1 MKVSELAKEF
11 KTTNEHVLEKL
22 RSLKLKAKD
31 GEQELSKAV
40 TIVLKSELIK
50 DMKKASRLKTQ
61 KKPERKPFVEKASET
76 MSDAGVEAAA
86 KEADSPES
94 HREKT
99 DETAVKSSKEEPSGE
114 APQEKDPSVE
124 PSELAEAPAE
134 SISEQSQEPSA
145 HDKQDDRPA
154 EPSQPETADA
164 VPAKKKPAV
173 GKGGS
178 SAEKKFKKAEKKPE
192 EVPYTGSLN
201 FKVGEAAVP
210 EKRKRFVKKPSAKPK
225 TRSAEPFIALKP
237 FNKKKKK
244 GVRGHDTGIAR
255 QPGVDNV
262 DLPKPVADADLKPL
276 ELNIPISV
284 KDFANCIDQKAGVV
298 LQTLM
303 QMRIFANI
311 NQNLD
316 EDVVIELAKKFG
328 YEYVQVKSQ
337 EEQIIEVHQEE
348 DEDPSKL
355 TPRAPVITFMGHVDH
370 GKTSLLDRIRKSKIA
385 DQEHG
390 GITQHIG
397 AYSVE
402 MERGRITF
410 LDTPGHE
417 AFTAMR
423 SRGAHITDIVVL
435 VVAADEGI
443 MPQTQEAIDHA
454 AAAEVPIVV
463 ALNKMD
469 RPGANPDHV
478 KKQLAERGLA
488 SEDWGGQTIVVP
500 VSAVTGEGIDTL
512 LEMILLESEMLEL
525 RANKDKLGSGI
536 VVEAHLSPG
545 RGTVT
550 TLIVQSGTLKVN
562 DFIVVGMHYG
572 KIKAMFNDH
581 GKRLDEAG
589 PSTPVEILGL
599 DGVPEAG
606 SMFYV
611 VEDEQVAR
619 QITEK
624 RRLQEKGRR
633 LGASQRITL
642 EDLYSQIQEGA
653 VKELN
658 VILKADVQG
667 SLEALRDSLAKIPSE
682 EVKVKFIHMG
692 VGEINASDVIL
703 AVASNAIIIA
713 FHVGVS
719 PRAALEL
726 EKEPVDIRE
735 YRIIYD
741 AVDDIKKS
749 LSGLLAPKIKRTFLA
764 RVEVR
769 QIFKLSRSGIIAG
782 CFVVK
787 GKVKRR
793 DRAEVFRND
802 ESIFDGQIAT
812 LKRFK
817 DDVRE
822 VAEGYECGL
831 TLDKF
836 DGLQEGDIIE
846 VYHVEEIART
856 I

>member
-1 MKVSELAKEF
+1 MKVFELAKEF

-50 DMKKASRLKTQ
+50 EMKKASRLKTQ
-61 KKPERKPFVEKASET
+61 KKPERTPFVEKDLEAVSDTETASE
-76 MSDAGVEAAA
+76 D
-86 KEADSPES
+86 
-94 HREKT
+94 
-99 DETAVKSSKEEPSGE
+99 
-114 APQEKDPSVE
+114 
-124 PSELAEAPAE
+124 EAPAKSHRMKKTAE
-134 SISEQSQEPSA
+134 SVPPEDETFSAEKSDMDEPSA
-145 HDKQDDRPA
+145 VSEEVQAAA
-154 EPSQPETADA
+154 EESQERSSQPSVVEAQARTVE
-164 VPAKKKPAV
+164 VPAASEAGPAV
-173 GKGGS
+173 VKNPAVSEALTTGKKS
-178 SAEKKFKKAEKKPE
+178 RKAGKKPE
-192 EVPYTGSLN
+192 VVPYTGALD

-210 EKRKRFVKKPSAKPK
+210 EKRKRFVKKGAIKAK
-225 TRSAEPFIALKP
+225 TRSAEPFIPLKP

-244 GVRGHDTGIAR
+244 AVRGQDSGVAR
-255 QPGVDNV
+255 QPGVENV
-262 DLPKPVADADLKPL
+262 DLPKPVADEDLRPL
-276 ELNIPISV
+276 ELNVPIAV

-328 YEYVQVKSQ
+328 YEYVQVKTQ
-337 EEQIIEVHQEE
+337 EEQIIEIHQEE

-355 TPRAPVITFMGHVDH
+355 TSRAPVVTFMGHVDH

-402 MERGRITF
+402 MGRGRITF

-454 AAAEVPIVV
+454 RAADVPIVV

-469 RPGANPDHV
+469 RPGANPDQV

-500 VSAVTGEGIDTL
+500 VSAMTGDGIDAL

-525 RANKDKLGSGI
+525 KANKDKLGSGI

-545 RGTVT
+545 RGAVS

-572 KIKAMFNDH
+572 KIKAMFNDY
-581 GKRLDEAG
+581 GKRMDEAG
-589 PSTPVEILGL
+589 PSTPVEVLGL

-611 VEDEQVAR
+611 VEDESVAR

-633 LGASQRITL
+633 LGAAQRITL
-642 EDLYSQIQEGA
+642 EDLYSRIQEGA

-682 EVKVKFIHMG
+682 EVKVKFVHMG
-692 VGEINASDVIL
+692 VGDINASDVIL

-713 FHVGVS
+713 FHVGIS

-726 EKEPVDIRE
+726 DKEPVDVRE

-769 QIFKLSRSGIIAG
+769 QIFKLSRSGLIAG

-793 DRAEVFRND
+793 DRAEVFRD
-802 ESIFDGQIAT
+802 GKPVYDGQIAT

-817 DDVRE
+817 EDVRE

-836 DGLQEGDIIE
+836 DDLQEGDMIE

>member
-1 MKVSELAKEF
+1 
-11 KTTNEHVLEKL
+11 
-22 RSLKLKAKD
+22 
-31 GEQELSKAV
+31 
-40 TIVLKSELIK
+40 
-50 DMKKASRLKTQ
+50 
-61 KKPERKPFVEKASET
+61 
-76 MSDAGVEAAA
+76 
-86 KEADSPES
+86 
-94 HREKT
+94 
-99 DETAVKSSKEEPSGE
+99 
-114 APQEKDPSVE
+114 
-124 PSELAEAPAE
+124 
-134 SISEQSQEPSA
+134 
-145 HDKQDDRPA
+145 
-154 EPSQPETADA
+154 
-164 VPAKKKPAV
+164 
-173 GKGGS
+173 
-178 SAEKKFKKAEKKPE
+178 
-192 EVPYTGSLN
+192 
-201 FKVGEAAVP
+201 
-210 EKRKRFVKKPSAKPK
+210 
-225 TRSAEPFIALKP
+225 
-237 FNKKKKK
+237 
-244 GVRGHDTGIAR
+244 
-255 QPGVDNV
+255 
-262 DLPKPVADADLKPL
+262 
-276 ELNIPISV
+276 
-284 KDFANCIDQKAGVV
+284 
-298 LQTLM
+298 M

-316 EDVVIELAKKFG
+316 EDVVVELARKFG
-328 YEYVQVKSQ
+328 YEYVQIKSQ
-337 EEQIIEVHQEE
+337 EEQLIEVHQEE
-348 DEDPSKL
+348 DEDQGKL

-370 GKTSLLDRIRKSKIA
+370 GKTSLLDRIRKSKIV

-402 MERGRITF
+402 IERGRITF

-454 AAAEVPIVV
+454 HAAEVPIVV

-478 KKQLAERGLA
+478 KQQLAERGLA
-488 SEDWGGQTIVVP
+488 SEDWGGSTIVVP
-500 VSAVTGEGIDTL
+500 VSAATGEGIDNL
-512 LEMILLESEMLEL
+512 LEMILLESEMLEVK
-525 RANKDKLGSGI
+525 ANKDKPGSGI
-536 VVEAHLSPG
+536 IVEAHLSPG
-545 RGTVT
+545 RGSVS
-550 TLIVQSGTLKVN
+550 TLIVQSGTLRPN

-611 VEDEQVAR
+611 VKTEQTAR
-619 QITEK
+619 EITEK
-624 RRLQEKGRR
+624 RRLQAKGQR
-633 LGASQRITL
+633 LGISKRITL
-642 EDLYSQIQEGA
+642 EDLYSQIQDGT

-692 VGEINASDVIL
+692 VGDINASDVIL

-713 FHVGVS
+713 FHVGIS

-726 EKEPVDIRE
+726 EKEPVDVRQ

-769 QIFKLSRSGIIAG
+769 QVFKLSKSGIIAG
-782 CFVVK
+782 SFVTK
-787 GKVKRR
+787 GKVKRK
-793 DRAEVFRND
+793 DRAEVIRSG
-802 ESIFDGQIAT
+802 EVIYDGTIAS
-812 LKRFK
+812 LKRVK
-817 DDVRE
+817 DDVKE

-836 DGLQEGDIIE
+836 DALSEGDVIE
-846 VYHVEEIART
+846 VYHVEEIARS